1 MNGKKY
7 CSFAAR
13 GNIEDIKGIYVFG
26 DVFTNSVS
34 LMRKLVIIFSLYLI
48 SLNFT
53 IQQTMSQHMSCLHL
67 SHQRAAKTHVSLNKY
82 IENLI

>member
-34 LMRKLVIIFSLYLI
+34 LMRKLVIIFSLFTFKM
-48 SLNFT
+48 SLTFSL
-53 IQQTMSQHMSCLHL
+53 QQNMSQHMIGLYL
-67 SHQRAAKTHVSLNKY
+67 SH
-82 IENLI
+82 

>member
-34 LMRKLVIIFSLYLI
+34 LMRKLVIIFFSLLNIFEFSYTVKYEPAHKLFVLI
-48 SLNFT
+48 TSES
-53 IQQTMSQHMSCLHL
+53 SQD
-67 SHQRAAKTHVSLNKY
+67 SHES
-82 IENLI
+82 

>member
-34 LMRKLVIIFSLYLI
+34 LMRKLVIIFSLYI
-48 SLNFT
+48 
-53 IQQTMSQHMSCLHL
+53 
-67 SHQRAAKTHVSLNKY
+67 
-82 IENLI
+82 